1 MNKIRTARVESA
13 IKREIATAILLEVKD
28 PRIGFVSVTGVSL
41 TKDYKIAHVFV
52 SIMGDEKAK
61 KKSLA
66 GLKAGAGFFR
76 HYIGENVRLQFTPE
90 IIFEIDTTLDERA
103 RIDGLLQQI
112 EESNKH
118 ERP

>member
-13 IKREIATAILLEVKD
+13 IKREIATAILLEAKD